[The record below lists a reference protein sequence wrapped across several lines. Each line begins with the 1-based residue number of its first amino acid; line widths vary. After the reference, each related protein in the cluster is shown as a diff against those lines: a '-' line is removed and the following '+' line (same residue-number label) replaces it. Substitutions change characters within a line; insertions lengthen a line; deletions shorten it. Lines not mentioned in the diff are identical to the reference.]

1 MVRFEST
8 DTFAKN
14 GQVFID
20 NPALRSLLPT
30 NYQLVLNGNV
40 RILSLLSTDPP
51 HILAQQ
57 QFTKNEWSILIILLD
72 SYPHYAPHEQLLA
85 SMTSLSLPDCRKRL
99 QEAEQLGMKELKREL
114 KPVHRAL
121 CGIRAKLRD
130 FSPDLKISL
139 IRGLGYALTSAE
151 KDDL

>member
-8 DTFAKN
+8 DAFVKN

-30 NYQLVLNGNV
+30 SYQLELNGDV

-57 QFTKNEWSILIILLD
+57 QFTKNEWSIFINLLEA
-72 SYPHYAPHEQLLA
+72 YPHYAPHEQLLA
-85 SMTSLSLPDCRKRL
+85 SITSLSLTDCRKRI

-121 CGIRAKLRD
+121 YGIRAKLRD

-139 IRGLGYALTSAE
+139 IRSLGYALTSSSE
-151 KDDL
+151 QEL

>member
-8 DTFAKN
+8 DAFVKN

-30 NYQLVLNGNV
+30 SYQLELNGDV
-40 RILSLLSTDPP
+40 RILSLLST
-51 HILAQQ
+51 
-57 QFTKNEWSILIILLD
+57 
-72 SYPHYAPHEQLLA
+72 
-85 SMTSLSLPDCRKRL
+85 
-99 QEAEQLGMKELKREL
+99 EQLGMKELKREL

-121 CGIRAKLRD
+121 YGIRAKLRD

-139 IRGLGYALTSAE
+139 IRSLGYALTSSSE
-151 KDDL
+151 QEL